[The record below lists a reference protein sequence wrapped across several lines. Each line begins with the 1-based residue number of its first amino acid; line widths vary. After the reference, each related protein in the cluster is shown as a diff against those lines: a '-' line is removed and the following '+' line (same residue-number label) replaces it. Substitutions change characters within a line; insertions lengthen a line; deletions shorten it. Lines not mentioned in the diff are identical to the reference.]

1 MIFPGRKGKGER
13 IGLVFTL
20 ALLLYALYLLI
31 FKHTDVGGFTAAL
44 AVLSLCLAFFCYFT
58 QTYELTEDALIIHE
72 KQPLKDKTVP
82 YDQITE
88 YHMVRRRFGQDKPG
102 QARDFYLAYQIG
114 KKRRVAILSPQDGDG
129 FAAEFKKV
137 TGKRWEL

>member
-1 MIFPGRKGKGER
+1 MIQKQKIRFGTAFDTAEGSFAATEDRKA
-13 IGLVFTL
+13 TL
-20 ALLLYALYLLI
+20 AIDNMENAN
-31 FKHTDVGGFTAAL
+31 
-44 AVLSLCLAFFCYFT
+44 
-58 QTYELTEDALIIHE
+58 ELTEEALIIHE
-72 KQPLKDKTVP
+72 KDPLKDKTVP

-88 YHMVRRRFGQDKPG
+88 YHMVRRRFGSDKPG
-102 QARDFYLAYQIG
+102 LARDFYLAYQIG